1 MGQIQKILVVSYSQ
15 TGQLNEITENFINT
29 LQNVEID
36 KFVYSPVVPF
46 PFPWTSEVFFD
57 SMPES
62 VDEIPVPL
70 KDINYTYKQY
80 DLVIFAYQPWFLSP
94 SIPASSLL
102 QNEEFLSRI
111 KNTPVITLIGTRNMW
126 LNSQE
131 SVKLR
136 IINAG
141 GRIIGNI
148 PFIDRAQNQLSAI
161 TILHWMLTGKKT
173 KKYNIFPKP
182 GVSDEDILSAA
193 DYGKIL
199 NDAIQNNNLDGIQ
212 KKFLKV
218 GRISIPTEILF
229 IEGKA
234 KRLFKIWTYLISKF
248 GTTPIRR
255 KWLVQAFKYYLII
268 ALFVVA
274 PVVVT
279 FYQIF
284 IAPFMFKAINKKK
297 QIFLQ

>member
-1 MGQIQKILVVSYSQ
+1 MGQIQKILVVYYSQ
-15 TGQLNEITENFINT
+15 TGQLNEITENFIST

-36 KFVYSPVVPF
+36 KFTYSPVVPF

-62 VDEIPVPL
+62 VNETPVPL

-136 IINAG
+136 ITNAG

-199 NDAIQNNNLDGIQ
+199 NEAIQNNNLDGIQ
-212 KKFLKV
+212 DKFLKV

-234 KRLFKIWTYLISKF
+234 KRLFKIWTHLISKF
-248 GTTPIRR
+248 GTTPIKR

-274 PVVVT
+274 PFVVA